1 MSDASSAK
9 RSGFR
14 SIGTKILVR
23 TVVVALLPLIVLS
36 TVVFIGLNSLGETA
50 TEQIDESRELLSRE
64 SVAVNAEEQA
74 VSVAREIN
82 ATLLERVTDVT
93 DWARNPNVVE
103 AAISAGEFAQAQ
115 GLVGTPIDQLEEQ
128 FSVRRSTS
136 VSGTVEQFLKE
147 ELVFKDEFSEVFFTD
162 ANGFNAAVTDRTSD
176 FVQSDEEWWQE
187 AWAEGISVSDV
198 EFDDS
203 AGVFSV
209 DISIRIDD
217 PETGN
222 RVGVMKAVLGVS
234 FVQSITTARSVSS
247 TTDYSVA
254 LPDGRLVAETAS
266 FHSADRM
273 MVELAPEDLSPGL
286 LEALANE
293 GAGSHITEETVT
305 GYTRTTDANFLG
317 SEVLGFKGFDWIVL
331 SERRALVAFSPL
343 RGLEG
348 VTEQIESS
356 RTGLQ
361 GTVVVAV
368 LLGLVAAAVMS
379 RLLSRGIV
387 GPIQRLTSAASD
399 AATTGLPAA
408 VGMIE
413 EGTDLDAI
421 ALPELEL
428 STGDELEQL
437 ASSFNSVQG
446 TAIRLA
452 SEQAVNRRNTA
463 EMFVNLGRRNNS
475 LLKRQLRFI
484 DSLERNEAD
493 PETLESLFKL
503 DHLATRMRRNAE
515 SLLVLAGER
524 SPRRWSAPVNT
535 RDAVQAALAEVEEYE
550 RADMSQVAD
559 GTLQGNVVADVAHI
573 LAELIENALNFS
585 PPQTNVVVH
594 GRPTADGYTITITD
608 EGLGMD
614 QADLDAANK
623 RLATAYELSQV
634 PAQHIGLYV
643 VGRLARQ
650 HDIAVS
656 LGQAPAGGT
665 TATVELPAAITTE
678 ATTGAGDEADA
689 AEAPATIDDAEA
701 AALAML
707 KEAEEKLAEIAE
719 AKQRSQDATVDG
731 QSETTE
737 PGPEDETETTE
748 PDAGETWTVNQ
759 AETAEQT
766 ADGTVGEVVASQPS
780 TSGGDGDAAPDR
792 RADDDA
798 DGQAA
803 AGRRGPDDAPSES
816 VKLDGIEIP
825 RRRSGSTAGV
835 PAPAPQP
842 EPTPTASE
850 VDVAGEEPVAERRD
864 LAEFGFTRRRG
875 SDAPDTAPKAGV
887 TMVPKAG
894 PADADGD
901 VEASARENR
910 NQWSSFQKGKEAAES
925 TPSEDL

>member
-1 MSDASSAK
+1 MSDALSS
-9 RSGFR
+9 RRNGFR
-14 SIGTKILVR
+14 SIGTKILLR
-23 TVVVALLPLIVLS
+23 TVVVALLPLVVLS

-82 ATLLERVTDVT
+82 ATLLERVADVT
-93 DWARNPNVVE
+93 DWARNPTIVD
-103 AAISAGEFAQAQ
+103 AAAVAGEYSREQ
-115 GLVGTPIDQLEEQ
+115 GLVGTPIDDLEEQ
-128 FSVRRSTS
+128 FNIRRSTR
-136 VSGTVEQFLKE
+136 VAGTAEAFLKD
-147 ELVFKDEFSEVFFTD
+147 ELTYKDEFGEVFFTD
-162 ANGFNAAVTDRTSD
+162 ANGFNAALTARTSD

-187 AWAEGISVSDV
+187 AWADGISVSDV

-209 DISIRIDD
+209 DISVRIDD
-217 PETGN
+217 PETGA
-222 RVGVMKAVLGVS
+222 RLGVMKAVLSVS
-234 FVQSITTARSVSS
+234 FVQSIATARSLS
-247 TTDYSVA
+247 TTDYTVA
-254 LPDGRLVAETAS
+254 LPDGRLIAETAT
-266 FHSADRM
+266 FHSPDRM
-273 MVELAPEDLSPGL
+273 MAELDPGDATPGL
-286 LEALANE
+286 VQAIEE
-293 GAGSHITEETVT
+293 GGAGALITEETVT
-305 GYTRTTDANFLG
+305 GYTRTSEANFLG
-317 SEVLGFKGFDWIVL
+317 SQVLGFKGFDWIVL
-331 SERRALVAFSPL
+331 SDQRALVAFSPL
-343 RGLEG
+343 RGLNG

-361 GTVVVAV
+361 GTVVVAG

-399 AATTGLPAA
+399 AAITGLPAA
-408 VGMIE
+408 VGQIE
-413 EGTDLDAI
+413 QEGSDLDAI
-421 ALPELEL
+421 EIPELEL

-452 SEQAVNRRNTA
+452 TEQAVNRRNTA
-463 EMFVNLGRRNNS
+463 DMFVNLGRRNNS

-524 SPRRWSAPVNT
+524 SPRRWSAPVNI

-550 RADMSQVAD
+550 RADMSQVAE

-585 PPQTNVVVH
+585 PPQTTVVVH
-594 GRPTADGYTITITD
+594 GRTTAEGYTVTVTD

-614 QADLDAANK
+614 LADLDAANE
-623 RLATAYELSQV
+623 RLATTYDLSQV

-650 HDIAVS
+650 HDIAIS

-678 ATTGAGDEADA
+678 TAATEDQDA
-689 AEAPATIDDAEA
+689 AGAVDPESIDDAEA

-719 AKQRSQDATVDG
+719 AKHRAQDATSDDIESGATQIVDSG
-731 QSETTE
+731 PGDGTAGVEAARSETDSAPVEETPDNE
-737 PGPEDETETTE
+737 REQPAVVDRDEA
-748 PDAGETWTVNQ
+748 DTV
-759 AETAEQT
+759 T
-766 ADGTVGEVVASQPS
+766 
-780 TSGGDGDAAPDR
+780 R
-792 RADDDA
+792 RADDDVESHEA
-798 DGQAA
+798 DA
-803 AGRRGPDDAPSES
+803 RRGPDDAPKES
-816 VKLDGIEIP
+816 VQVDGIDIP
-825 RRRSGSTAGV
+825 RRQSGLAARL
-835 PAPAPQP
+835 PAPAPRVEKPAQADP
-842 EPTPTASE
+842 EAVNE
-850 VDVAGEEPVAERRD
+850 VVDEPDD
-864 LAEFGFTRRRG
+864 LAEFGFTRRQAG
-875 SDAPDTAPKAGV
+875 EAPDAAPKPEVA
-887 TMVPKAG
+887 MVPKAS
-894 PADADGD
+894 PSDADGD

-910 NQWSSFQKGKEAAES
+910 SQWSSFQQGKEAAES
-925 TPSEDL
+925 TPSEDS